1 MISVLL
7 ADDDALT
14 RAGIRAIL
22 TTEPGIAI
30 VAEAADGQ
38 QAVALAQRHRPRV
51 AVLDIRMP
59 RLDGISAAKEIRRT
73 MPDTAVIMLTTF
85 GQDAYIADAIAVGS
99 SGFLLK
105 TGGPRDI
112 IAGVRAAADGAAFLS
127 PKVAHRIISHMNSSR
142 LARGPAARSSIGD
155 LTEREREVLSLVG
168 SGASNAQIA
177 ADLHL
182 TEGTVKGH
190 VSMILSKLGLANRVQ
205 AAILAYDAGLVDHL
219 RE

>member
-1 MISVLL
+1 MTSVLL
-7 ADDDALT
+7 ADDDPLT

-22 TTEPGIAI
+22 TTEPDITI
-30 VAEAADGQ
+30 IAEAADGHE
-38 QAVALAQRHRPRV
+38 AVALAQQHRPQV

-59 RLDGISAAKEIRRT
+59 KLDGLNAAKEIRRT
-73 MPDTAVIMLTTF
+73 MPDTAVLILTTF
-85 GQDAYIADAIAVGS
+85 GQEAYIADALAGGA

-105 TGGPRDI
+105 TGDPRDI

-127 PKVAHRIISHMNSSR
+127 PKVARQIISHMNSSR
-142 LARGPAARSSIGD
+142 LGRGPAARDRIAD
-155 LTEREREVLSLVG
+155 LTDREREVLSFLG

-177 ADLHL
+177 GDLFL

-190 VSMILSKLGLANRVQ
+190 VSTILGKLGLANRVQ